1 MNVVVT
7 GGSRGIGC
15 AIVERLLQ
23 DGHKVCFSYRSA
35 TAEAEAIVAAAEGRV
50 AAVQAEVTSEEDCRR
65 LITEAENFFEGKVEG
80 LVNNAGVNRDGLLLR
95 MSEDDFNAV
104 LRTDLSGPFL
114 MAKAAIP
121 SMMKLRSGRI
131 VNMASVIGLYG
142 NPGQANYSAAKAG
155 LIGLTKTMAKE
166 FASRNILVNAI
177 APGMVETDMTDSMS
191 EKAREAALNQI
202 VLKRMAQPSEIA
214 SVVSFLLSADSS
226 YITGQVLEVSGGMIL

>member
-1 MNVVVT
+1 
-7 GGSRGIGC
+7 
-15 AIVERLLQ
+15 
-23 DGHKVCFSYRSA
+23 
-35 TAEAEAIVAAAEGRV
+35 
-50 AAVQAEVTSEEDCRR
+50 
-65 LITEAENFFEGKVEG
+65 
-80 LVNNAGVNRDGLLLR
+80 

-191 EKAREAALNQI
+191 L
-202 VLKRMAQPSEIA
+202 
-214 SVVSFLLSADSS
+214 
-226 YITGQVLEVSGGMIL
+226 Y